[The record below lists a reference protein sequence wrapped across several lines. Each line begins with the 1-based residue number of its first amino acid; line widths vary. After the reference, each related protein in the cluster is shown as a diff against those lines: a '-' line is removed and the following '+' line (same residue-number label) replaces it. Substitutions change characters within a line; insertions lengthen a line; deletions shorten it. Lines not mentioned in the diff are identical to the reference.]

1 MTRKAHRGSPLPVR
15 ALALGVLAF
24 VLALAT
30 VDRGSP
36 GDGARLRTAMAPS
49 AETGAVV
56 VGTVPAVAGFTVTL
70 DGLAQITDSEGKA
83 VFEAVS
89 FEPALAN
96 RVTGEEVT
104 LPINGQQVLV
114 RPAQINTSGS
124 TVVMSLEL
132 SYLVHFRFA
141 DTLGTALDAAT
152 VDKVVVKSETGEIV
166 TVQVGEDRW
175 LQGSRVVGG
184 RGALRVRLLSWS
196 VQEVVIAGANVVNAS
211 QQRFLPAQ
219 TQDVA
224 VELLLFDM
232 HVYMYDALFGFSY
245 SGAVDLEY
253 PDGHTRR
260 FDLDEEGRLTV
271 PDLPRGEYT
280 VTPIGP
286 GPTMPRPLALSRAQE
301 VNLAFYSW
309 LDIMVILGAFLGL
322 AGGLAWV
329 GRVRRRSPP
338 VPEPEPAPAPAP
350 GRHARERNIPDMH
363 WPKAQ
368 PDDRRP
374 YEHSSEPSSDD
385 AVASDHRP

>member
-15 ALALGVLAF
+15 ALALSVLAF

-30 VDRGSP
+30 VHPGSP

-56 VGTVPAVAGFTVTL
+56 VGTMPAVAGFTVTL

-89 FEPALAN
+89 LEPALRN

-114 RPAQINTSGS
+114 RPSHIDTSGS
-124 TVVMSLEL
+124 TVVMALDL
-132 SYLVHFRFA
+132 SYLVHFHFS
-141 DTLGTALDAAT
+141 DTLGAALDAAT

-166 TVQVGEDRW
+166 TVQVGEDHW
-175 LQGSRVVGG
+175 LQGNRVVGG
-184 RGALRVRLLSWS
+184 RGALRVRLLTWS
-196 VQEVVIAGANVVNAS
+196 VQEVLIAGANVVNAS

-271 PDLPRGEYT
+271 PNLPRGEYT
-280 VTPIGP
+280 VTPVGP

-338 VPEPEPAPAPAP
+338 VPEPEPEP
-350 GRHARERNIPDMH
+350 GRHAQQRHIPDMH
-363 WPKAQ
+363 WPTAQ

-385 AVASDHRP
+385 AIASDHRP